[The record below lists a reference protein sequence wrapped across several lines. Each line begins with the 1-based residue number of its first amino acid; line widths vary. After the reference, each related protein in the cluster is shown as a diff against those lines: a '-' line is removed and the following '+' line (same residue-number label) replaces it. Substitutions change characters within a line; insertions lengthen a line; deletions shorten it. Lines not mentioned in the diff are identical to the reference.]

1 MYIENK
7 IFTGKYLHLSGKI
20 DAGELTGNRRDYKF
34 KNTIQKRRKYIFLV
48 LFELTYNIVL
58 V

>member
-7 IFTGKYLHLSGKI
+7 IFAGKYLHLSRKI

-34 KNTIQKRRKYIFLV
+34 KNTIQKRRNTF
-48 LFELTYNIVL
+48 F
-58 V
+58 